1 MLQSLDYLTASSYLS
16 VYHFVSEHYGKES
29 ANLLAHSLSI
39 NQIKSKLWLIENL
52 KLFIETPVNIE
63 IVGGWFGFPLI
74 DLLYK
79 NFEIESIKVWD
90 IDSFA
95 CKIQRTYSSVF
106 DLKFETINDNY
117 WNKDKSSPN
126 LVINTSS
133 EHMSQTFMSE
143 DVFNNNPLLAIQ
155 STNKPNYDH
164 CNKVNSC
171 KELVMNN
178 FISNVKYQG
187 EIDMVGNKYKRF
199 MVIGH
204 Q

>member
-1 MLQSLDYLTASSYLS
+1 MDYLTASSYLS
-16 VYHFVSEHYGKES
+16 VYHFVLEHYGIEK
-29 ANLLAHSLSI
+29 AKLLAHSLSI
-39 NQIKSKLWLIENL
+39 NQVKSKIWLIEKL
-52 KLFIETPVNIE
+52 KLFIYKPINVE

-90 IDSFA
+90 IDLFA
-95 CKIQRTYSSVF
+95 CKIQKTYSTVF

-117 WNKDKSSPN
+117 WNKNKSCPDI
-126 LVINTSS
+126 VINTSS
-133 EHMSQTFMSE
+133 EHMKQTFMSE
-143 DVFNNNPLLAIQ
+143 NVFDNNPLIAIQ

-171 KELVMNN
+171 RELIMNN
-178 FISNVKYQG
+178 FISDVKYQG
-187 EIDMVGNKYKRF
+187 YINMVGNQYKRF
-199 MVIGH
+199 MAIGY